1 MVLPPLRGGS
11 TPSKDQRDLNMP
23 SQIMPTIN
31 LLKLPD
37 PAARSAKFVNMMN
50 ATKQQ
55 EAAERQAMI
64 AQEKLDLDKNR
75 DVREADLQAATLTEK
90 GLAAKESNMKRL
102 RNLSVVVLNTK
113 NPTAREAAYQN
124 LLGLIDETDKP
135 LGDMLRQVAPTYDG
149 DLLEAAVSNIDDHF
163 KYKYS
168 TPIASGAVNNRT
180 GQQTSVT
187 LGGKYPRAEAVFEV
201 EPEPTAAPAPRTPV
215 VPTAAPQQT
224 TPGPV
229 PVGKYG
235 ETRVIPDSAVPLTD
249 FEQEDI
255 RRIKEGSGMTNTPAS
270 FTPGSMGAP
279 TAGQMSPDMV
289 PAIIDSAM
297 KTGVMAQIDLDQMLA
312 MTPPQARQGIVDVL
326 RSNNVS
332 LQADAPSL
340 VTSGMN
346 QQQPMAPNPVGRQQS
361 QFADMRGPAPQASFA
376 DLGSAP
382 PVQNTMLQSQGR
394 TPFIPRRE
402 SPAPG
407 IYGVPTQDVAA
418 TSRATRPS
426 KQEMYDAE
434 AAKIEAQRD
443 AGPPPVTAQQKIA
456 RKSEVAQAYS
466 KTQTLIDKAYNPKEG
481 IISIANKIKSLSPDQ
496 KEAITGYSGY
506 IPSFR
511 ESSREADTLFGNLKG
526 VVTSLGKDAA
536 AASGAVGNMAVQ
548 EWKIAADMIADLKLE
563 GMTPAALDAQMDRI
577 IEQVSN
583 ATKLAERVYGIQ
595 YGEDVKQYPAFKLR
609 GSPPA
614 RPKTPVVKGGS
625 RISPDIDKILK
636 SRGI

>member
-1 MVLPPLRGGS
+1 
-11 TPSKDQRDLNMP
+11 
-23 SQIMPTIN
+23 MPTVN

-37 PAARSAKFVNMMN
+37 PAARTAKYVNMMN

-55 EAAERQAMI
+55 ETAERQAAM
-64 AQEKLDLDKNR
+64 AQEKLDLDKKEGERQEKTLESNTR
-75 DVREADLQAATLTEK
+75 KADLDYKLETA
-90 GLAAKESNMKRL
+90 KRL
-102 RNLSVVVLNTK
+102 RNLGVTVYRTK
-113 NPTAREAAYQN
+113 DPARREAAYQSW
-124 LLGLIDETDKP
+124 LGLVDKADKEAASLIRQASDTYDADIMLSLLMETDKFIDKTVTTPTDELVFGPDDKLYVAGKGGLSEGLRP
-135 LGDMLRQVAPTYDG
+135 LINKPAVGSPTVPPAG
-149 DLLEAAVSNIDDHF
+149 
-163 KYKYS
+163 
-168 TPIASGAVNNRT
+168 TT
-180 GQQTSVT
+180 
-187 LGGKYPRAEAVFEV
+187 
-201 EPEPTAAPAPRTPV
+201 PAPRTPV
-215 VPTAAPQQT
+215 VPTAAPQQ
-224 TPGPV
+224 PEMSPS
-229 PVGKYG
+229 PIAVGKYG
-235 ETRVIPDSAVPLTD
+235 ETLVAPDGGPLTPD
-249 FEQEDI
+249 LQESL
-255 RRIKEGSGMTNTPAS
+255 RTMKEGLGMTNTPAS
-270 FTPGSMGAP
+270 FNSGGMGAP

-289 PAIIDSAM
+289 PAILDSAV

-312 MTPPQARQGIVDVL
+312 MTPPQARDGIMQVIRD
-326 RSNNVS
+326 SKIA

-340 VTSGMN
+340 VTSAMN

-361 QFADMRGPAPQASFA
+361 TYANLPSQPMPISNA
-376 DLGSAP
+376 DLGGQP
-382 PVQNTMLQSQGR
+382 QMQNTMARTNVAGQQAYGR
-394 TPFIPRRE
+394 SA
-402 SPAPG
+402 SPTSPVPG

-434 AAKIEAQRD
+434 AAKIQAARD

-506 IPSFR
+506 VPSFR

-548 EWKIAADMIADLKLE
+548 EWKIAADMIANLDLAN
-563 GMTPAALDAQMDRI
+563 MTPAALNAQMDRI

-583 ATKLAERVYGIQ
+583 ATKLAERVYNIQ
-595 YGEDVKQYPAFKLR
+595 YGDDVKQYPDFKLR
-609 GSPPA
+609 GTPPA
-614 RPKTPVVKGGS
+614 RTKTPVVKGGTM
-625 RISPDIDKILK
+625 ISPDIDKILK

>member
-1 MVLPPLRGGS
+1 
-11 TPSKDQRDLNMP
+11 
-23 SQIMPTIN
+23 
-31 LLKLPD
+31 
-37 PAARSAKFVNMMN
+37 MMN

-55 EAAERQAMI
+55 EAAERQAQI
-64 AQEKLDLDKNR
+64 AQKTLDLKTKE
-75 DVREADLQAATLTEK
+75 DVREEALQIPRLTKMQQENAIQALTMFRDAVGDIDENDINAKEAVRADLVARVPGYDKFLPPASSWTGDKIKRLMMDS
-90 GLAAKESNMKRL
+90 AKEIDKL
-102 RNLSVVVLNTK
+102 YATPVASV
-113 NPTAREAAYQN
+113 
-124 LLGLIDETDKP
+124 
-135 LGDMLRQVAPTYDG
+135 
-149 DLLEAAVSNIDDHF
+149 S
-163 KYKYS
+163 
-168 TPIASGAVNNRT
+168 VNDRT
-180 GQQTSVT
+180 GQTTSIT
-187 LGGKYPRAEAVFEV
+187 AGGLDPRAEVIGEV
-201 EPEPTAAPAPRTPV
+201 APRTPTA
-215 VPTAAPQQT
+215 PPMAAPQAAPQQT
-224 TPGPV
+224 TPGPI

-235 ETRVIPDSAVPLTD
+235 ETRVAPDGGQLDD
-249 FEQEDI
+249 FQQDHV
-255 RRIKEGSGMTNTPAS
+255 RRMKEELGMTNTPAS
-270 FTPGSMGAP
+270 FTRGGM
-279 TAGQMSPDMV
+279 GQMSPAMV

-312 MTPPQARQGIVDVL
+312 MTPPQARQGIMDVI
-326 RSNNVS
+326 RDSKIA

-340 VTSGMN
+340 AASAMN
-346 QQQPMAPNPVGRQQS
+346 QQQPMAPNPVQRPEAR
-361 QFADMRGPAPQASFA
+361 FADMRGPAPQSRTAN
-376 DLGSAP
+376 LGGDMAP
-382 PVQNTMLQSQGR
+382 MQNVMAQSQGR
-394 TPFIPRRE
+394 TPFIARRE

-434 AAKIEAQRD
+434 AAKIKAQRD

-456 RKSEVAQAYS
+456 RRSEVAQAYS

-481 IISIANKIKSLSPDQ
+481 IISIANKIKSLSDDQ

-506 IPSFR
+506 VPSFR

-548 EWKIAADMIADLKLE
+548 EWKIAADMIANLDLAT
-563 GMTPAALDAQMDRI
+563 MTPRALDAQMDRI

-595 YGEDVKQYPAFKLR
+595 YGEDVKQYPDFKLR

-625 RISPDIDKILK
+625 RISPDIQKILK